1 MRGEPRGVLFVAGLS
16 HRTAPVE
23 LREQLAV
30 EEDKLR
36 EILRDLASQRRAAA
50 R

>member
-1 MRGEPRGVLFVAGLS
+1 MGLFVAGLN

-30 EEDKLR
+30 EESKLR
-36 EILRDLASQRRAAA
+36 
-50 R
+50 